1 MTGTSVKVAV
11 SGDRVL
17 VIPTADGVYE
27 TAQAHEHS
35 MPHGRDM
42 SRDCHEIWVVVGHQR
57 QKEKITCRCLSW
69 PFPASKELS
78 VERRTACH
86 RQGPAR
92 WMECLQR
99 QYHFSKLWYEA
110 QRRGGYRMA
119 QDLVTANEA
128 LAKEL
133 LRQKTD
139 QKTVI
144 RTLPVF
150 GYSVRERLCTMQE
163 RARFEQDLQTLT
175 NDLSTK
181 AEEEVITARDL

>member
-1 MTGTSVKVAV
+1 MRFGLWWGIKDKKRKSLAVACPGHSRHPKNYLLKGGQRAIDKDLQDGWIAYKDNTISVS
-11 SGDRVL
+11 SGMR
-17 VIPTADGVYE
+17 
-27 TAQAHEHS
+27 H
-35 MPHGRDM
+35 
-42 SRDCHEIWVVVGHQR
+42 VG
-57 QKEKITCRCLSW
+57 E
-69 PFPASKELS
+69 
-78 VERRTACH
+78 
-86 RQGPAR
+86 
-92 WMECLQR
+92 
-99 QYHFSKLWYEA
+99 
-110 QRRGGYRMA
+110 GYRMA

-144 RTLPVF
+144 RPLPIF
-150 GYSVRERLCTMQE
+150 GCSVRERLCTMQE